1 MADTQAGQAATRG
14 TKRIQFA
21 KARRIQLS
29 LVFFTL
35 PIIAALLKVFAFG
48 LVLTVVSLLF
58 LIPLF
63 IMGFDL
69 VKGVGTTWNIH
80 EKEEPLVRLIAMSML
95 IGTLLI
101 GGYNFYANST
111 YYNPINKRQVEG
123 GFVPQLQDNAAILQ
137 LLFTGQYED
146 QFGKSEAH
154 FREVIERKRADA
166 RTRYL
171 RDRFNIYRMFGKW
184 KPVSG
189 GGKSLNIQRVKD
201 RRGKMTLSTA
211 KNSLKNVFF
220 RLKGETGIMYGSSQ
234 GDYTKSMSFSF
245 VNDHTLE
252 LKLKGE
258 TTGWKRMDY
267 QL

>member
-1 MADTQAGQAATRG
+1 MATTQAGQSATRQ
-14 TKRIQFA
+14 TKKIQFA

-69 VKGVGTTWNIH
+69 VKGVGNTLNIH
-80 EKEEPLVRLIAMSML
+80 EKEEPLVRLIAMSLL

-123 GFVPQLQDNAAILQ
+123 GFVSQLQDNAAILQ
-137 LLFTGQYED
+137 LLITGQYED
-146 QFGKSEAH
+146 QFGKSKAH

-189 GGKSLNIQRVKD
+189 GGKSLNIQRVKNQEREND
-201 RRGKMTLSTA
+201 IEY
-211 KNSLKNVFF
+211 
-220 RLKGETGIMYGSSQ
+220 GEKFAEQGLLPSQ
-234 GDYTKSMSFSF
+234 
-245 VNDHTLE
+245 
-252 LKLKGE
+252 
-258 TTGWKRMDY
+258 R
-267 QL
+267 

>member
-1 MADTQAGQAATRG
+1 MATTQAGKAATRQ
-14 TKRIQFA
+14 TKKLQFA

-69 VKGVGTTWNIH
+69 VKGFSTLNID

-189 GGKSLNIQRVKD
+189 GGKSLNIQRVKN

-211 KNSLKNVFF
+211 KNSLSKVFF

-258 TTGWKRMDY
+258 TTRWQRMDY

>member
-1 MADTQAGQAATRG
+1 MATTQAGKAATRQ
-14 TKRIQFA
+14 TKKLQFA

-63 IMGFDL
+63 IMGFVL
-69 VKGVGTTWNIH
+69 VKGFSTLNID

-189 GGKSLNIQRVKD
+189 GGKSLNIQRVKN
-201 RRGKMTLSTA
+201 RRGKITLSTA
-211 KNSLKNVFF
+211 KNSLSKVFF

-258 TTGWKRMDY
+258 TTRWQRMDY

>member
-1 MADTQAGQAATRG
+1 MATTQAGQAATRA
-14 TKRIQFA
+14 TKKLQFA

-69 VKGVGTTWNIH
+69 VKGPNTWNIH
-80 EKEEPLVRLIAMSML
+80 EQEEPLVRLIAMSLL

-123 GFVPQLQDNAAILQ
+123 GFVPQLLDNAAILQ

-154 FREVIERKRADA
+154 FREVIERKRADS

-184 KPVSG
+184 NPVNG
-189 GGKSLNIQRVKD
+189 GGNSLNIQRDKD

-252 LKLKGE
+252 LNLKGE
-258 TTGWKRMDY
+258 TTRWQRMDY

>member
-1 MADTQAGQAATRG
+1 
-14 TKRIQFA
+14 
-21 KARRIQLS
+21 
-29 LVFFTL
+29 
-35 PIIAALLKVFAFG
+35 
-48 LVLTVVSLLF
+48 
-58 LIPLF
+58 
-63 IMGFDL
+63 
-69 VKGVGTTWNIH
+69 
-80 EKEEPLVRLIAMSML
+80 
-95 IGTLLI
+95 LLI

-123 GFVPQLQDNAAILQ
+123 GFVSQLQDNAAILQ
-137 LLFTGQYED
+137 LLITGQYED
-146 QFGKSEAH
+146 QFGKSKAH

-189 GGKSLNIQRVKD
+189 GGKSLNIQRVKN

-211 KNSLKNVFF
+211 KNSLSKVFF

-234 GDYTKSMSFSF
+234 GDYTKSMSFGF

-258 TTGWKRMDY
+258 TTRWQRMDY

>member
-1 MADTQAGQAATRG
+1 MATTQAGQAATRA
-14 TKRIQFA
+14 TKKLQFA

-80 EKEEPLVRLIAMSML
+80 KEEEPLVRLIAMSLL

-123 GFVPQLQDNAAILQ
+123 GFVPQLLDNAAILQ

-184 KPVSG
+184 NPVNG
-189 GGKSLNIQRVKD
+189 GGNSLNIQRDKD

-252 LKLKGE
+252 LNLTGE
-258 TTGWKRMDY
+258 TTGWQRMDY